1 MTKKPLAQPKKLR
14 QERQKIGRGEAAGEN
29 PCDSPIPANISPV
42 GATDLNRE
50 ALGEMMKRVLHE
62 VQFAVPTAAP
72 LDPMSHPSPT
82 TKCSGRWCSTS
93 HEVACGAVR
102 QHHSTQF

>member
-72 LDPMSHPSPT
+72 LDPILIP
-82 TKCSGRWCSTS
+82 
-93 HEVACGAVR
+93 
-102 QHHSTQF
+102 